1 MAMTEDLSVFFDQ
14 YDHAVSAVLDGGDPF
29 SVIFENQYAEA
40 FDGIATRQPA
50 ITAPSVAFNLA
61 DTTSRLTVAG
71 STYRVRSVQP
81 DGTGIS
87 RVLLELLMPEYQ

>member
-14 YDHAVSAVLDGGDPF
+14 DDHAVAAVLDGTAI
-29 SVIFENQYAEA
+29 SVIFENQYVEA
-40 FDGIATRQPA
+40 FDGIATRQPV
-50 ITAPSVAFNLA
+50 ITAPSASFSAA